1 MNTILVWKEQAQII
15 YAKYST
21 HIEIGLKFILGLL
34 VFGMINSQI
43 GFMESASGMPV
54 TVGLSVIC
62 AFLPMTIMS
71 VAATALVLFHFYTLS
86 VAAFIVATGT
96 FLILY
101 IFFLRF
107 SYNKAWLVLLTA
119 VACALK
125 VPFILPIAV
134 GLLATPI
141 TMIPVVCGTIA
152 YYLMHYV
159 KTYSNTFAAD
169 GINAI
174 VEVTMTCTK
183 QIFTG
188 KEMWLMVAAIV
199 ISVLLVYGIR
209 TRFFDHAWKIA
220 SVVGAVV
227 CVVIC
232 ISGNIVWN
240 LHISYVMLG
249 VSGVFAVV
257 IGLLLEVLFFAV
269 DYTRT
274 EHLEFE
280 DDEYHYYVKAVP
292 KYAVTAPEKSVKQ
305 IVGPESN
312 IGDES
317 PQETEDLLL
326 TRSLSKELGI
336 ESTDKE

>member
-1 MNTILVWKEQAQII
+1 MNTILVWKEQIQII

-21 HIEIGLKFILGLL
+21 YIEIGLKFILGLL
-34 VFGMINSQI
+34 VFGMINSKI
-43 GFMESASGMPV
+43 GFMESASSLMI
-54 TVGLSVIC
+54 TCGLALLC
-62 AFLPMTIMS
+62 AFLPMTIMT

-86 VAAFIVATGT
+86 IAAFIVASGT
-96 FLILY
+96 FVILY

-119 VACALK
+119 VAFILK

-152 YYLMHYV
+152 YYLLHYV
-159 KTYSNTFAAD
+159 KTYSNTFSAD
-169 GINAI
+169 GFNEIL
-174 VEVTMTCTK
+174 EVTMTCTK
-183 QIFTG
+183 QIFAG
-188 KEMWLMVAAIV
+188 KEMWIMVTAIA

-220 SVVGAVV
+220 SVVGAVS

-232 ISGNIVWN
+232 ITGNIVWN
-240 LHISYVMLG
+240 LHISYVQLI
-249 VSGVFAVV
+249 VSGVLAVGA
-257 IGLLLEVLFFAV
+257 GLLMEVLFFAV
-269 DYTRT
+269 DYART

-280 DDEYHYYVKAVP
+280 DDEFHYYVKAVP

-305 IVGPESN
+305 IVGPESEN
-312 IGDES
+312 EKEN

-336 ESTDKE
+336 EPSDRE

>member
-21 HIEIGLKFILGLL
+21 YIEIGMKFILGFL
-34 VFGMINSQI
+34 VFGIINSKI
-43 GFMESASGMPV
+43 GFMESASSMTV
-54 TVGLSVIC
+54 TLGLSVIC

-71 VAATALVLFHFYTLS
+71 LAATALVLFHFYTLS
-86 VAAFIVATGT
+86 LAALIVAAGT
-96 FLILY
+96 FFILY

-119 VACALK
+119 VAFVLK
-125 VPFILPIAV
+125 VPFILPVAV

-152 YYLMHYV
+152 YYLLHYV
-159 KTYSNTFAAD
+159 KTYSNTFSAD
-169 GINAI
+169 GFNEIL
-174 VEVTMTCTK
+174 EVTMACTK
-183 QIFTG
+183 QIFAG
-188 KEMWLMVAAIV
+188 KEMWIMVIAIV

-220 SVVGAVV
+220 SVVGAVS
-227 CVVIC
+227 CVVIS
-232 ISGNIVWN
+232 IIGNIVWN
-240 LHISYVMLG
+240 LHISYGLVI
-249 VSGVFAVV
+249 VSGVLAVAA
-257 IGLLLEVLFFAV
+257 GLLLEVLFFAV
-269 DYTRT
+269 DYSRT

-305 IVGPESN
+305 IAGPESDVEN
-312 IGDES
+312 EN
-317 PQETEDLLL
+317 PQEMEDLLL

-336 ESTDKE
+336 EPSDGE

>member
-43 GFMESASGMPV
+43 GFMESVSGMPV

-86 VAAFIVATGT
+86 LAAFIVAAGT

-119 VACALK
+119 VVCALK

-152 YYLMHYV
+152 YYLLHYV

-183 QIFTG
+183 QIFAG

-249 VSGVFAVV
+249 VSGVLAVV

-312 IGDES
+312 MGDES

>member
-34 VFGMINSQI
+34 IFGLINSKI

-86 VAAFIVATGT
+86 LAAFIVAAGT
-96 FLILY
+96 FFILY

-119 VACALK
+119 VTCALK

-152 YYLMHYV
+152 YYLLHYV

-183 QIFTG
+183 QIFAG
-188 KEMWLMVAAIV
+188 KEMWLMVAAVV

-249 VSGVFAVV
+249 VSGILAVAA
-257 IGLLLEVLFFAV
+257 GLLLEVLFFAV

-305 IVGPESN
+305 IAGPESN
-312 IGDES
+312 VEDGS